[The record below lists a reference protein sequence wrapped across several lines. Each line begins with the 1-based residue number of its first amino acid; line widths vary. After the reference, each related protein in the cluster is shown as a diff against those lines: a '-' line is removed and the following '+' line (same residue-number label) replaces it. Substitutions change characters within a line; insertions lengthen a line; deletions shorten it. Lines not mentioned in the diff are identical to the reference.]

1 MPLDDREQ
9 RILEEIERQF
19 YEDDPRLAETVRTAS
34 AASSAGGQFKWALL
48 GLLGGAALM
57 LVFFTRVTLVAL
69 AGFVIMVVAV
79 AWIAVIARRRAG
91 VGSDGAWKERLRRS
105 PFHGRRG

>member
-19 YEDDPRLAETVRTAS
+19 YEDDPQLAETVRTAGLAS
-34 AASSAGGQFKWALL
+34 ATGGRLKWALL
-48 GLLGGAALM
+48 GLLGGVVLM
-57 LVFFTRVTLVAL
+57 LVFFTRLTPVAL
-69 AGFVIMVVAV
+69 VGFALMVFSV

-91 VGSDGAWKERLRRS
+91 VASERSLKERLRRHPGS
-105 PFHGRRG
+105 GR